1 MQMMARGA
9 AESLGASL
17 IKMNSDKQLNLNS
30 SHHGMR
36 DSSWHQVNRDPRL
49 RTVPLVAEPD
59 RG

>member
-9 AESLGASL
+9 DSESPGPGASL

-36 DSSWHQVNRDPRL
+36 DS
-49 RTVPLVAEPD
+49 
-59 RG
+59 